1 MVNQSPDSQATEG
14 QNRIPHNEET
24 GNQDKKSRH
33 RSVYLFPA
41 YGFGTALTIAQRV
54 EDGGGGSLSEETLA
68 INMGLSVKSS
78 GFRLKALAARQFQLL
93 TKQADV
99 LTTTPTA
106 KAILK
111 PTSSLDAMNGYR
123 QAFMAVPLF
132 RAVAE
137 RFKGQPLPQGQT
149 MRNVL
154 EREFQV
160 EHGRVQQAERI
171 LLDSARDAQVL
182 TANGDK
188 TYLSITGQPPAVQG
202 AIVQSLPTPPI
213 FEGEWSEQPQPEP
226 QGPYRSTDGNHNVLT
241 FSLDEIG
248 QLDDGDFDA
257 VWDAMGKLVKARRKS
272 QQSQPSVMDYP
283 QVAENDSDEEEE
295 PA

>member
-1 MVNQSPDSQATEG
+1 MVNQNPVPQATVG
-14 QNRIPHNEET
+14 QNGSPQNDDSEK
-24 GNQDKKSRH
+24 QDKKSRH

-41 YGFGTALTIAQRV
+41 YGFGTALDIARRV

-78 GFRLKALAARQFQLL
+78 GFRLKALASRQFQLL

-111 PTSSLDAMNGYR
+111 PTNDLDAMNGYR

-132 RAVAE
+132 RAIAE

-182 TANGDK
+182 TTSGDK
-188 TYLSITGQPPAVQG
+188 TYLSISGQPPAVQG
-202 AIVQSLPTPPI
+202 VVVQHPPVSPPVEGAWHEEPP
-213 FEGEWSEQPQPEP
+213 FEGSHREVESRPN
-226 QGPYRSTDGNHNVLT
+226 TLT

-248 QLDDGDFDA
+248 QLDDADFDS
-257 VWDAMGKLVKARRKS
+257 VWSAMGTLVKARRNR
-272 QQSQPSVMDYP
+272 QQRQPSDVEHEQLQDN
-283 QVAENDSDEEEE
+283 QDDDAE
-295 PA
+295 